1 MHNFYGRQQLIND
14 PFFTSPAPSIMST
27 DSIFEQMRRQLLR
40 NLPLELADVM
50 NGELTPPSRRINSG
64 VANTTMRHGP
74 PFVDHMDDPM
84 QNNEDDELQEA
95 IRRSLMENQTN
106 APRNRQDNLRVSDF
120 EDLTPAQQDLE
131 FPISDADLDY
141 DHFEEPQNQMEIE
154 RKEQEELERA
164 IQASAEEEE
173 RRERQRLRDE
183 QDRAYHESLRADAER
198 ARRAK
203 EEEMKRIEEEA
214 RRQEELDRQHLE
226 EAMRLSVQLTK
237 EQREKEELR
246 RKLEQFKVEP
256 VWQANSDAVTQLGIR
271 MPNGQ
276 RLMRNFLKSDKL
288 RKVQEFIETRKVEDE
303 ALKDVVPAQF
313 DLVQDF
319 PRKVYDNLDL
329 TLEQVGLLK
338 RALIS
343 VQEKY

>member
-1 MHNFYGRQQLIND
+1 MQNFYRRQQLIND
-14 PFFTSPAPSIMST
+14 PFFTSAPFTMNT
-27 DSIFEQMRRQLLR
+27 NSIFDQMRRQVLH
-40 NLPLELADVM
+40 NLSEFAD
-50 NGELTPPSRRINSG
+50 ELTPPRRRINSG
-64 VANTTMRHGP
+64 VANTTTRHGP
-74 PFVDHMDDPM
+74 PFVDQMDEPM
-84 QNNEDDELQEA
+84 QNEDDEMQEA

-106 APRNRQDNLRVSDF
+106 SHRNSHENLNVNDF
-120 EDLTPAQQDLE
+120 EDLTPAQQHLE
-131 FPISDADLDY
+131 FPISDADLTY
-141 DHFEEPQNQMEIE
+141 NEYEEPQNQMDFEQ
-154 RKEQEELERA
+154 KEQEELERA

-183 QDRAYHESLRADAER
+183 QDRAYQESLRADAER

-203 EEEMKRIEEEA
+203 EEEIKKIEEEA
-214 RRQEELDRQHLE
+214 RHQEELDREHLE

-237 EQREKEELR
+237 EQREKEDLR
-246 RKLEQFKVEP
+246 SKLDQFKIEP
-256 VWQANSDAVTQLGIR
+256 TWQANSDAVTQLGIR
-271 MPNGQ
+271 LPNGQ

-288 RKVQEFIETRKVEDE
+288 LKVKEFIETRKVED
-303 ALKDVVPAQF
+303 ASLKGVLPAQF